1 MTYPTYHP
9 VSTTIAPTPTPNIT
23 TRPKVYFSYN
33 NSYITEKT
41 TYVGSYLNVSCYISN
56 PSNMQLYPEYYNS
69 NSYVAS
75 SYFRNNIL
83 YINDEKITE
92 DYKIGTTEDLEVI
105 VPKDM
110 YFVLGDNRENSSD
123 SRDKKI
129 GFIKKE
135 NILGK
140 IRIKLWPFNK
150 FKIY

>member
-1 MTYPTYHP
+1 
-9 VSTTIAPTPTPNIT
+9 
-23 TRPKVYFSYN
+23 
-33 NSYITEKT
+33 
-41 TYVGSYLNVSCYISN
+41 
-56 PSNMQLYPEYYNS
+56 
-69 NSYVAS
+69 
-75 SYFRNNIL
+75 
-83 YINDEKITE
+83 
-92 DYKIGTTEDLEVI
+92 
-105 VPKDM
+105 M

>member
-1 MTYPTYHP
+1 M
-9 VSTTIAPTPTPNIT
+9 VF
-23 TRPKVYFSYN
+23 KD
-33 NSYITEKT
+33 
-41 TYVGSYLNVSCYISN
+41 
-56 PSNMQLYPEYYNS
+56 
-69 NSYVAS
+69 
-75 SYFRNNIL
+75 NIL

-105 VPKDM
+105 VPKDL

>member
-9 VSTTIAPTPTPNIT
+9 VSTTIAPTSTPTPVTT

-75 SYFRNNIL
+75 SYFYNNIL
-83 YINDEKITE
+83 YINAKST
-92 DYKIGTTEDLEVI
+92 GTTHTLTQLVVEH
-105 VPKDM
+105 
-110 YFVLGDNRENSSD
+110 
-123 SRDKKI
+123 
-129 GFIKKE
+129 
-135 NILGK
+135 
-140 IRIKLWPFNK
+140 
-150 FKIY
+150 